1 MKKIITE
8 TKTVIINT
16 RTNEQFASYEESIN
30 VGLDGS
36 SHTVIT
42 LSREDGTK
50 KEVSMAT
57 FKRWYKS
64 TEIQVETEIEVD
76 EPKIEK
82 PIAETKHQQASRRN
96 IRGAYT
102 FVLGGYENSIQDGQ
116 MSEMP
121 SVESLFRE
129 VYDESMNSGHEM
141 LGGIR
146 IDGGPA
152 PVCMRFAGKAFVKK
166 YIAYLFSEDGY
177 EVPEALYNAPERKV
191 PSHTRTVEIPEHLAE
206 DEVIMRAFTGMFIG
220 VFKITEKTDKVI
232 TVQLADGSP
241 MEFDANTGKELN
253 AGKPQFAN
261 KLDM

>member
-1 MKKIITE
+1 
-8 TKTVIINT
+8 
-16 RTNEQFASYEESIN
+16 
-30 VGLDGS
+30 
-36 SHTVIT
+36 
-42 LSREDGTK
+42 
-50 KEVSMAT
+50 MAT
-57 FKRWYKS
+57 FKRWYRP
-64 TEIQVETEIEVD
+64 TEIQVEAEIEVE

-102 FVLGGYENSIQDGQ
+102 LVLGGYENSIQDGQ

-146 IDGGPA
+146 MDGGPA

-166 YIAYLFSEDGY
+166 YIAYLFSKDGY
-177 EVPEALYNAPERKV
+177 EVPEALYNAPERKT

-220 VFKITEKTDKVI
+220 VFKIIEKTNETI

-253 AGKPQFAN
+253 ASKPQFAS
-261 KLDM
+261 KLEM

>member
-1 MKKIITE
+1 MKKTITE

-16 RTNEQFASYEESIN
+16 RNNEQFASYEESIN

-36 SHTVIT
+36 SRNVIT
-42 LSREDGTK
+42 LTKEDGTE
-50 KEVSMAT
+50 KEVSMTT

-96 IRGAYT
+96 IRHGYNW
-102 FVLGGYENSIQDGQ
+102 VVGGLENSVQDGHLEK
-116 MSEMP
+116 MPPVEEM
-121 SVESLFRE
+121 FNE
-129 VYDESMNSGHEM
+129 VYAEVTSCTFDEGFCDSKA
-141 LGGIR
+141 
-146 IDGGPA
+146 A

-166 YIAYLFSEDGY
+166 YIAYLFSKDGY
-177 EVPEALYNAPERKV
+177 EVPEALYNTPERKI
-191 PSHTRTVEIPEHLAE
+191 PSHTRTVEIPENLTE

-220 VFKITEKTDKVI
+220 VFKIVEKTNEVI
-232 TVQLADGSP
+232 TVKLADGTP

-253 AGKPQFAN
+253 ARKPQFAN
-261 KLDM
+261 KLEM

>member
-1 MKKIITE
+1 MKKTITE

-16 RTNEQFASYEESIN
+16 RNNEQFASYEESIN
-30 VGLDGS
+30 VDLDGS
-36 SHTVIT
+36 IHRVIT

-50 KEVSMAT
+50 KEVSVAT

-96 IRGAYT
+96 IRHGYNW
-102 FVLGGYENSIQDGQ
+102 VVGGLENSVQDGHLDK
-116 MSEMP
+116 MPPVEEM
-121 SVESLFRE
+121 FNE
-129 VYDESMNSGHEM
+129 VYAEVTSCTFDEGFCDSKA
-141 LGGIR
+141 
-146 IDGGPA
+146 A

-166 YIAYLFSEDGY
+166 YIAYLFSKEGY

-191 PSHTRTVEIPEHLAE
+191 PSHTRTVKIPEHLAE

-253 AGKPQFAN
+253 ASKPQFAN
-261 KLDM
+261 KLEM

>member
-1 MKKIITE
+1 MK
-8 TKTVIINT
+8 KTVIINT
-16 RTNEQFASYEESIN
+16 RTNEQFISQEESIN

-36 SHTVIT
+36 SQTIIT
-42 LSREDGTK
+42 LAREDGTT
-50 KEVSMAT
+50 KEVSVAT
-57 FKRWYKS
+57 FKRWYKT
-64 TEIQVETEIEVD
+64 TEIQVETEIKIE
-76 EPKIEK
+76 EPANKIEK

-102 FVLGGYENSIQDGQ
+102 LVLGGYENSIQDGQ

-146 IDGGPA
+146 MDGGPA

-166 YIAYLFSEDGY
+166 YIAYLFSKDGY
-177 EVPEALYNAPERKV
+177 EVPEALYSAPERKV
-191 PSHTRTVEIPEHLAE
+191 PSHTRTVEIPDHLAE

-232 TVQLADGSP
+232 TVKLADGSP
-241 MEFDANTGKELN
+241 MEFDINTGKELN
-253 AGKPQFAN
+253 ASKPQFAN
-261 KLDM
+261 KLEM